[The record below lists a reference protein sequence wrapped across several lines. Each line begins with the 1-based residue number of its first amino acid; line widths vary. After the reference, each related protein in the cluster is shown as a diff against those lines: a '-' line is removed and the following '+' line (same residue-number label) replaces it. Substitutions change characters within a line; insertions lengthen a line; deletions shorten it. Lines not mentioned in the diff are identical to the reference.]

1 MAKQAIR
8 LNTKQL
14 NQMIEEG
21 VRRYLNENSMEELRA
36 FDNWK
41 ERTKAGFSNFKDR
54 VSSGAKAFGQGV
66 KGTVNGG
73 LDQGRQMYNQS
84 MADSSREI
92 ADRNQNISNS
102 AAQSANAKNSDIPEV
117 QKIANK
123 YDSKIRQYQEKIN
136 SLKQQKKTEMGKARQ
151 DYRSQML
158 TRANAYGK
166 NRNTFQNKGQQS
178 QMNANN
184 MLNKRRN
191 SLGLDSLS
199 NTQYGQA
206 AGINEAKLDRIIRK
220 VLKENFA

>member
-1 MAKQAIR
+1 
-8 LNTKQL
+8 
-14 NQMIEEG
+14 
-21 VRRYLNENSMEELRA
+21 
-36 FDNWK
+36 
-41 ERTKAGFSNFKDR
+41 
-54 VSSGAKAFGQGV
+54 
-66 KGTVNGG
+66 
-73 LDQGRQMYNQS
+73 

-92 ADRNQNISNS
+92 ADRNQNISKS
-102 AAQSANAKNSDIPEV
+102 AAMSANAKNSDIPEV

-151 DYRSQML
+151 DYRSKMM
-158 TRANAYGK
+158 TRASAYG
-166 NRNTFQNKGQQS
+166 NNSNTFQNRRQQS

-184 MLNKRRN
+184 MMNKRRN

-206 AGINEAKLDRIIRK
+206 AGINEAKLDRIIRN

>member
-1 MAKQAIR
+1 MAKQTIR

-21 VRRYLNENSMEELRA
+21 VRKYLNENSMEELRA

-102 AAQSANAKNSDIPEV
+102 AAMSANAKNSDIPEV

-178 QMNANN
+178 QMNATN
-184 MLNKRRN
+184 MMNKRRN

>member
-66 KGTVNGG
+66 KATVNGG

-102 AAQSANAKNSDIPEV
+102 AAMSANAKNSDIPEV

-136 SLKQQKKTEMGKARQ
+136 SLKQQKKTEIGKARQ

-184 MLNKRRN
+184 MMNKRRN

>member
-21 VRRYLNENSMEELRA
+21 VKNYLNENSMEELRA

-41 ERTKAGFSNFKDR
+41 ERTKAGFNNFRDR

-92 ADRNQNISNS
+92 ADRNQRISNS
-102 AAQSANAKNSDIPEV
+102 ASQSSYAKNSDIPEDNKTFISIKY
-117 QKIANK
+117 KIFVNLFSSNESIINPVIIGIIVLLITSIIENINDNTIFFFIIPPFDFHIIF
-123 YDSKIRQYQEKIN
+123 YILYFSYFLHVYQLLIHP
-136 SLKQQKKTEMGKARQ
+136 
-151 DYRSQML
+151 
-158 TRANAYGK
+158 
-166 NRNTFQNKGQQS
+166 
-178 QMNANN
+178 
-184 MLNKRRN
+184 
-191 SLGLDSLS
+191 
-199 NTQYGQA
+199 
-206 AGINEAKLDRIIRK
+206 
-220 VLKENFA
+220 